1 MNNQIEKDPKYW
13 KGKTFYY
20 NKDDKRLFV
29 DKFYNNGT
37 TLNLANKSSLLFLG
51 GILVPP
57 AIIVLVILL
66 CVK

>member
-1 MNNQIEKDPKYW
+1 MNAQSEKDPKYW
-13 KGKTFYY
+13 KCKTFYY

-37 TLNLANKSSLLFLG
+37 TLNLANKSSFLLLG

-57 AIIVLVILL
+57 AIVVLVILL

>member
-1 MNNQIEKDPKYW
+1 MNAQREKDPKYW
-13 KGKTFYY
+13 KCKTFYY

-37 TLNLANKSSLLFLG
+37 TLNLANKSSFLLLG

-57 AIIVLVILL
+57 AIVVLVILL
-66 CVK
+66 CAK